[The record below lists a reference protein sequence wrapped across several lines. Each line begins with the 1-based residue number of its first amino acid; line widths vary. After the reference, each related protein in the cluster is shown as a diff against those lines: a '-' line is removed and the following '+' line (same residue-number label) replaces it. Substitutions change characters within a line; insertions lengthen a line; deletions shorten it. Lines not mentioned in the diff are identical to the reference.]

1 MVGNN
6 WSVIIYD
13 SSYEN
18 TTHVRNYDGNI
29 GREMNRNRSFASEC
43 STPRK
48 CFIGICKEESS
59 NKILTYNKINNIHM
73 ICTSLG
79 NNVNNT
85 NNNRL
90 YYKNWWKI
98 LRKKENS
105 LKHLWVK
112 YFSDGNIFLLVN
124 FALSQIISNDVHES
138 HRRRKECN
146 IGVDF

>member
-1 MVGNN
+1 M
-6 WSVIIYD
+6 IPLMKTLHILREKYRTRDERIEIDD
-13 SSYEN
+13 S
-18 TTHVRNYDGNI
+18 HVNG
-29 GREMNRNRSFASEC
+29 

-48 CFIGICKEESS
+48 YFIGIRKEESS

-79 NNVNNT
+79 NNINNT

-90 YYKNWWKI
+90 YNKNSWKI
-98 LRKKENS
+98 LIRKKENS
-105 LKHLWVK
+105 LKHLRVK

-124 FALSQIISNDVHES
+124 FTLFQIISNDVHES

-146 IGVDF
+146 IGVDFKKGG